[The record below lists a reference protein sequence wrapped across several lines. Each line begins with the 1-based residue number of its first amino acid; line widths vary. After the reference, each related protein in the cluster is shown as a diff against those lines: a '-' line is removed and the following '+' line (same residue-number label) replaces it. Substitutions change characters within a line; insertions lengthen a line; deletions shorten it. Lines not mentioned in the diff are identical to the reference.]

1 MSVLSG
7 QTRPIKVGDTVRI
20 TKGYAYLIQAS
31 DVGVVL
37 ETKAR
42 FGGMVRVLLLRTRHG
57 YWVSRS
63 SVEHVDV

>member
-20 TKGYAYLIQAS
+20 SKGYANLTQAR

-37 ETKAR
+37 ETNALGR
-42 FGGMVRVLLLRTRHG
+42 MVRVLLLRTRVQ
-57 YWVSRS
+57 YWVSCS
-63 SVEHVDV
+63 SLKHVDV